1 VLAASIPSELTK
13 QAAKIR
19 QSDEDKYMD
28 MLLSEEQ
35 KRKQPSSLPSSP
47 SPAISSLDYVDFTT
61 DVTKWLE
68 YSVLCTNFRGMIA
81 GSIGGGYYRSWLG
94 RFVES
99 AIFGIVCAVSSE
111 LYKDTAYYYVGF
123 GDGERRDEV
132 RSRTLKDWTSKY
144 LFTSVASASLFGIYD
159 AARIPLSS
167 YIVKV
172 RKKGRLDGRT
182 EGCIR

>member
-1 VLAASIPSELTK
+1 MLAASIPSELTK

-68 YSVLCTNFRGMIA
+68 YSVLCTNFPSNFHI
-81 GSIGGGYYRSWLG
+81 W
-94 RFVES
+94 
-99 AIFGIVCAVSSE
+99 
-111 LYKDTAYYYVGF
+111 
-123 GDGERRDEV
+123 
-132 RSRTLKDWTSKY
+132 
-144 LFTSVASASLFGIYD
+144 
-159 AARIPLSS
+159 
-167 YIVKV
+167 
-172 RKKGRLDGRT
+172 
-182 EGCIR
+182 